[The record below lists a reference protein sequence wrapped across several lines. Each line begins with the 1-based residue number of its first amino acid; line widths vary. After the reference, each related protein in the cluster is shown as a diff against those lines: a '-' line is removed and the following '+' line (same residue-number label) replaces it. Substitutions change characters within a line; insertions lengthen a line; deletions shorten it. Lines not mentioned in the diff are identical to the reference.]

1 MQLFLLW
8 FIVAMTKIAK
18 IEANKVEGAQKQK
31 ISLAEVRELGKG
43 ASNYGEDRQETAK
56 LLMEE

>member
-1 MQLFLLW
+1 
-8 FIVAMTKIAK
+8 MTKIAK
-18 IEANKVEGAQKQK
+18 IEANRVEGAQKQK